1 MECVVGHVMCEPA
14 RTDDL
19 FTPKNVKD
27 IIINFNTNL
36 KLFLRLSNCASI
48 GGNL

>member
-14 RTDDL
+14 GTEDL
-19 FTPKNVKD
+19 FTPINVGT

-36 KLFLRLSNCASI
+36 KSFLRLSNCASI
-48 GGNL
+48 DGNL